1 MMDAIEAI
9 RTRRSIRAFLP
20 RPVPEGL
27 VEELV
32 ALACAAPAPH
42 HTQPWRFVT
51 LGAEARETLAEAM
64 GAAWRSDLER
74 DGVPAERIQALL
86 ARSRAQILRAPA
98 LVLGGLVDEGLRRWP
113 DERRRQ
119 AEWGLAMHSFGAA
132 LQNLMLAAHAKG
144 LASFWISAPLF
155 CPDAVR
161 RALLLPEAFVA
172 QALVALGYPDPS
184 YRPRDRPPLLVERV
198 LERR

>member
-1 MMDAIEAI
+1 MDAIEAI

-27 VEELV
+27 IEELV

-74 DGVPAERIQALL
+74 DGLPAERIEALL
-86 ARSRAQILRAPA
+86 ARSRTQILGAPA

-161 RALLLPEAFVA
+161 RALRLPEAFVA

-184 YRPRDRPPLLVERV
+184 YRPRNRPPVQIERV

>member
-1 MMDAIEAI
+1 MDAIEAI

>member
-1 MMDAIEAI
+1 MDAIEAI
-9 RTRRSIRAFLP
+9 RSRRSVRAFLS

-27 VEELV
+27 MEELV
-32 ALACAAPAPH
+32 TLACAAPAPH
-42 HTQPWRFVT
+42 HTRPWRFVI
-51 LGAEARETLAEAM
+51 LGGAARGTLAEAM
-64 GAAWRSDLER
+64 GSAWRADLER
-74 DGVPAERIQALL
+74 DGVAEKRIEALL
-86 ARSRAQILRAPA
+86 ARSRAQLMDAPA
-98 LVLGGLVDEGLRRWP
+98 LLLGGLVGAGLRDWP

-132 LQNLMLAAHAKG
+132 LQNVMLAAHAQG

-155 CPDAVR
+155 CPEAVR
-161 RALLLPEAFVA
+161 RALRLPETFVA

-184 YRPRDRPPLLVERV
+184 YRPRERPPVELARV